1 MLTLRLAL
9 VAAAAMISVLAAPR
23 PVWAQT
29 VDGSQDQ
36 LVKLYKM
43 SVAIDVCSDVELS
56 ADEEEKLDKA
66 ISSIEAKL
74 ALTEEA
80 SEDVYTRLS
89 AQADNDKDAFCKAI
103 APTLKETIAKLPD

>member
-9 VAAAAMISVLAAPR
+9 VAAAMLSVALAPHPAR
-23 PVWAQT
+23 AQT
-29 VDGSQDQ
+29 ADGSQDP
-36 LVKLYKM
+36 LVKLYKL
-43 SVAIDVCSDVELS
+43 SVAIDVCSEVDLS

-80 SEDVYTRLS
+80 SEDLYTRLS
-89 AQADNDKDAFCKAI
+89 ALADNDKDAFCKAI
-103 APTLKETIAKLPD
+103 VPTLKEAIAKLPN